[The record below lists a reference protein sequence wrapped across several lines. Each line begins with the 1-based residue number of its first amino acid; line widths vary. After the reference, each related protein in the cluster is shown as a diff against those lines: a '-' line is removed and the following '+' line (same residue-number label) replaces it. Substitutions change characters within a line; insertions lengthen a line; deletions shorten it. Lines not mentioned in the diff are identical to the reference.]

1 MHTRSNL
8 AQPMRESPLETAARI
23 ARSGRVLVVATF
35 FCLLAACAAPR
46 APDTAATVS
55 LPLLQGWFE
64 NASVFYLTTDVS
76 DAQVAQSKGAN
87 FAPRLSHA
95 LPASISGAQA
105 EPRSAL
111 DKVYAITNFSQ
122 GSVFASAPDPMGHL
136 NRESAYSPLW
146 RMVTVT
152 WNAGQSAHLLKSE
165 EAVLDAAE
173 KGLVTLKVTSV
184 VLNCPIVHRGA
195 KGGLPGAVM

>member
-1 MHTRSNL
+1 MHGS
-8 AQPMRESPLETAARI
+8 ALETAARI
-23 ARSGRVLVVATF
+23 ARALRLLAFAAFV
-35 FCLLAACAAPR
+35 CLLAACATPR
-46 APDTAATVS
+46 GPDTAATVS
-55 LPLLQGWFE
+55 LPLLQGWYE
-64 NASVFYLTTDVS
+64 GASVFYLTTDVS

-87 FAPRLSHA
+87 FAPRLKHA
-95 LPASISGAQA
+95 LPTSTAGAQA
-105 EPRSAL
+105 GPRSAL

-146 RMVTVT
+146 LMVKVT
-152 WNAGQSAHLLKSE
+152 WHAGQSAYLLKSE

-173 KGLVTLKVTSV
+173 RGRVTLEVTSV